1 MQAELPV
8 SSAAREKIEDIIFKR
23 GGAVDDLYDYTDFLY
38 QYYGSDMVLGAITT
52 TPDSTPVIVYGDG
65 TASNSYNHAVGATLR
80 LQLLRLGRR

>member
-1 MQAELPV
+1 MKKVLLIAAVALGFSAVAQDAVNARLMQAELPV

-52 TPDSTPVIVYGDG
+52 T
-65 TASNSYNHAVGATLR
+65 
-80 LQLLRLGRR
+80 